1 MFTLADVL
9 GLLCH
14 LCAAYSYK
22 IATVHK
28 RPVLQTGLRATVRW
42 ETEEVVKENM
52 ELQMLCIADRSGDLG
67 DPQKEDHQEHTY
79 DERMARGETGF

>member
-1 MFTLADVL
+1 M
-9 GLLCH
+9 
-14 LCAAYSYK
+14 
-22 IATVHK
+22 
-28 RPVLQTGLRATVRW
+28 RW